1 MNDNK
6 IKVLIADD
14 HALMR
19 MGLRALLDTQR
30 DIEVLGEA
38 TDGADALRK
47 TARLKPDIVI
57 MDIMMPGTDGI
68 AATQQLSERH
78 PDVRILVLTT
88 STSSDDLSR
97 ALKAGAAGA
106 ILKSEANA
114 KLLAAIRAIARGE
127 QSVSPEVSA
136 MLAKDPPA
144 DELSP
149 RQREILI
156 AMSRG
161 LTNKEI
167 ATSLDCSPESVKD
180 RINAICTKLGAA
192 NRTEAVTIALR
203 KHLLKI

>member
-1 MNDNK
+1 MNDSK

-19 MGLRALLDTQR
+19 MGLRALLDTQP
-30 DIEVLGEA
+30 DLEVVGEA
-38 TDGADALRK
+38 TDGADAVRK
-47 TARLKPDIVI
+47 TLRLKPDVVV
-57 MDIMMPGTDGI
+57 MDILMPGLDGI
-68 AATQQLSERH
+68 AATRQLAERQ
-78 PDVRILVLTT
+78 PDVRVLVLTT

-97 ALKAGAAGA
+97 ALRAGAAGA

-114 KLLAAIRAIARGE
+114 KLLAAIRAISRGE
-127 QSVSPEVSA
+127 RSVSPEVHA
-136 MLAKDPPA
+136 MIAQDPPA

-149 RQREILI
+149 RQREILL

-167 ATSLDCSPESVKD
+167 AVSLDCSPESVKD
-180 RINAICTKLGAA
+180 RINAICTNLGAA

-203 KHLLKI
+203 KHLL

>member
-6 IKVLIADD
+6 IKILIADD

-68 AATQQLSERH
+68 AATQQMSERH

-136 MLAKDPPA
+136 MIAKDPPA

-156 AMSRG
+156 ALSRG

-180 RINAICTKLGAA
+180 RINAICTKLGAS

>member
-97 ALKAGAAGA
+97 ALKAGASGA

-114 KLLAAIRAIARGE
+114 KLLAAIRAIGRGE

>member
-1 MNDNK
+1 MNDSK

-136 MLAKDPPA
+136 MIAKDPPA

-156 AMSRG
+156 ALSKG

-180 RINAICTKLGAA
+180 RINAICTKLGAS

>member
-97 ALKAGAAGA
+97 ALKAGASGA

-114 KLLAAIRAIARGE
+114 KLLAAIRAIGRGE

-180 RINAICTKLGAA
+180 RINAICTKLGAS